1 VGIALGSRHGG
12 AKSKGKEDAQTKDF
26 ASNKAR
32 YVGISNF

>member
-1 VGIALGSRHGG
+1 MEEQKREKKKPDL
-12 AKSKGKEDAQTKDF
+12 KDF

>member
-1 VGIALGSRHGG
+1 MEEQ
-12 AKSKGKEDAQTKDF
+12 KSKGKEDAQTKDF